1 MSIGGG
7 GQLNHKRGK
16 ENLASS
22 PQPPSSPVPPRV
34 PLLEVNSVVEK
45 VCIPMGKQLART
57 PPKEPEPEPV
67 LEPNQRGGEEH
78 QTTPSKKRV
87 SSFYSPSPS
96 DNGKKGLR
104 K

>member
-34 PLLEVNSVVEK
+34 PLLQVNSVVEK

-57 PPKEPEPEPV
+57 PPKEPEPYQEA
-67 LEPNQRGGEEH
+67 NHRSEEE
-78 QTTPSKKRV
+78 QPTTPSKKRV

-96 DNGKKGLR
+96 DTGKKGLR